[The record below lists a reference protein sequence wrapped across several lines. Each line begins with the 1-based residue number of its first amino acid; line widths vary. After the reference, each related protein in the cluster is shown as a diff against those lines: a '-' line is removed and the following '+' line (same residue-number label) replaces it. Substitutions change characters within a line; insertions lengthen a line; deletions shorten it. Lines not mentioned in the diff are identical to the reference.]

1 MSTSLSRSEVI
12 SELNMADAA
21 ALIALSHRCLAQDD
35 AVVVTLP
42 PTVGTVV
49 TQVRETIAEQ
59 RFILG
64 DVLVTQGGVRRRG
77 VDGWT
82 MRLGADRLA
91 ALAGAI
97 CATEFHAEG
106 PLCDAVVELCQESRS
121 AREAA
126 RAAEWERLAPSVVEF
141 EEIP

>member
-1 MSTSLSRSEVI
+1 MTTPLSRAEIV

-21 ALIALSHRCLAQDD
+21 EVIDLSHRCLEDD
-35 AVVVTLP
+35 DVVVVTRP

-49 TQVRETIAEQ
+49 TQVRETVAEQ

-64 DVLVTQGGVRRRG
+64 DVLVTQAGVRRRG
-77 VDGWT
+77 VDGWS
-82 MRLGADRLA
+82 MRMGSDRLA

-97 CATEFHAEG
+97 CATEYHAAG
-106 PLCDAVVELCQESRS
+106 PRQDEVEELCLRSRA
-121 AREAA
+121 ARCEA
-126 RAAEWERLAPSVVEF
+126 RAAEWARLAPSVVEF